1 MVLWLQRNQQNGPG
15 SSLIDG
21 LHASVNIQE
30 LLLSRVDNLPVE
42 ARETIKTA
50 AVIGSDFRLSELA
63 TLAQKQKND
72 SHLPQILDQLEENQ
86 MISQAGPSAESDRH
100 YTFQQT
106 LVREIIYNSLSFEK
120 RRKTHEYLAAYL
132 EQEHRNNL
140 EQYNDLLAY
149 HHEKAGQWQAAG
161 RYTLY
166 SGHKARHRFAY
177 PQAAGIYGR
186 ALEMF
191 AKIPGQFK
199 GKEVA
204 ALMALAH
211 EGQGDMLLMSNDL
224 TSAAYAYISAANSL
238 TAVKVSDSLDLQIK
252 LALTLPSQQRAKE
265 AETILRRLL
274 NQPLPPMSELAA
286 AATLTWLLWRADN
299 LEAKIWLRRTKN
311 LAAGHPTDSWA
322 AGISALTA
330 DLEGDYE
337 TALQAYLAFEQGSGI
352 ILTAC
357 RLGDQY
363 LQAGNIERANQYYR
377 QALEAATKEEESSE
391 AAGRAGLALANY
403 RMAEIEWQRG
413 QVESALKR
421 LMTAQALLTG
431 RTTAERHIIQQTL
444 QMIETEN
451 PAPWPAWRWQTLDDV
466 FRISL
471 LFHNNFDTQFPE
483 IGI

>member
-1 MVLWLQRNQQNGPG
+1 VSVAQLTVTGATDTFAKMSPSTGASNSPNKHEMGESTAARLSLGQSLWAVLIGAV
-15 SSLIDG
+15 LIA
-21 LHASVNIQE
+21 LTEV
-30 LLLSRVDNLPVE
+30 LLLPSSVLESIGRVRTLFALVPLTIANFFLPV
-42 ARETIKTA
+42 IKTA

-274 NQPLPPMSELAA
+274 NQPLPPLTELAA
-286 AATLTWLLWRADN
+286 AATLTWLLWR
-299 LEAKIWLRRTKN
+299 
-311 LAAGHPTDSWA
+311 
-322 AGISALTA
+322 
-330 DLEGDYE
+330 
-337 TALQAYLAFEQGSGI
+337 
-352 ILTAC
+352 
-357 RLGDQY
+357 
-363 LQAGNIERANQYYR
+363 
-377 QALEAATKEEESSE
+377 
-391 AAGRAGLALANY
+391 
-403 RMAEIEWQRG
+403 
-413 QVESALKR
+413 
-421 LMTAQALLTG
+421 
-431 RTTAERHIIQQTL
+431 
-444 QMIETEN
+444 
-451 PAPWPAWRWQTLDDV
+451 
-466 FRISL
+466 
-471 LFHNNFDTQFPE
+471 
-483 IGI
+483 